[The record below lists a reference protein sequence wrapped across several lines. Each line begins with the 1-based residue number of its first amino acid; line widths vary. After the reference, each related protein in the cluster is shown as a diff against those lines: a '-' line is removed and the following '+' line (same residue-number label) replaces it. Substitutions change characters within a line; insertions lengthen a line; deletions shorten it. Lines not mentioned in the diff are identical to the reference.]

1 MRDGDVSTPATT
13 KGATTRRRLLEAAQL
28 ELMEGN
34 GEIELGAVAR
44 RASVSP
50 GAPYRY
56 FESKADLMAT
66 LVEDFYDR
74 FEVSVFK
81 PAFAEAGD
89 WRTRELQR
97 TRRFVRFFYGEPIA
111 KIFLSML
118 SGDSHVMR
126 SQWQRIAR
134 AMGAAAR
141 NIQRGQEA
149 GEIRKDIDPVL
160 AGASVIGGLLHGVAA
175 GLTSKPKI
183 PEARV
188 ADAMCRFLVASLEL
202 GPAKVKKRR

>member
-1 MRDGDVSTPATT
+1 MPGGTT
-13 KGATTRRRLLEAAQL
+13 KGATTRKRLLEAAQV
-28 ELMEGN
+28 ELVQGN

-81 PAFAEAGD
+81 PALADEGD
-89 WRTRELQR
+89 WRTRELER

-111 KIFLSML
+111 RVFLSML

-126 SQWQRIAR
+126 SQWQRIER
-134 AMGAAAR
+134 AMAAATK
-141 NIQRGQEA
+141 NIQRGQKTGA
-149 GEIRKDIDPVL
+149 IPKDIDAHL

-175 GLTSKPKI
+175 GLAREPRV

-188 ADAMCRFLVASLEL
+188 ADAMCRFLAASLEL
-202 GPAKVKKRR
+202 RPKKRARR